1 MYVGVANAQISEGV
15 EGVLRAHW
23 LLQEVYTKL
32 WPYCTAFDTTI
43 KEGRYLWNAVAQQ
56 AFEKLKNAMTTA
68 PVLALPNFD
77 LTFEV
82 EFDAS
87 SLGIGAVLSQ
97 AGKPIAF
104 YSKTLSPRH

>member
-1 MYVGVANAQISEGV
+1 
-15 EGVLRAHW
+15 
-23 LLQEVYTKL
+23 
-32 WPYCTAFDTTI
+32 
-43 KEGRYLWNAVAQQ
+43 
-56 AFEKLKNAMTTA
+56 MTTA